1 MRTDQLYPRELPDL
15 FKGSQLALV
24 GRYRNDRELRDVTI
38 RLSGNASPRHTYT
51 YPGVR
56 FPLRDE
62 RHDFVPRLW
71 ATRRVG
77 WLMEQIRSHGENRE
91 LVQEV
96 TDLGT
101 RFGIVTPYTS
111 FLALEPGAGR
121 RSAALQGRVSG
132 RIPAPP
138 APPPPPAMTVTG
150 AGAVG
155 ESRLSRARQDALQVE
170 SVEGRGP
177 RGHAAGRRTHLLP
190 ARHSVGGRGDQR
202 FHPRAHDG
210 GGVRVRGVHALIR
223 RIPVLA
229 QYFAQGEE
237 VDVIHEGRQY
247 RVRARRG

>member
-1 MRTDQLYPRELPDL
+1 
-15 FKGSQLALV
+15 
-24 GRYRNDRELRDVTI
+24 
-38 RLSGNASPRHTYT
+38 
-51 YPGVR
+51 VR

-111 FLALEPGAGR
+111 FLALEPGAVAQDM
-121 RSAALQGRVSG
+121 AAMQGRVSG
-132 RIPAPP
+132 RIPASP
-138 APPPPPAMTVTG
+138 APPPPPVMTVTG

-155 ESRLSRARQDALQVE
+155 ESRLSRARQDALQMEYV
-170 SVEGRGP
+170 
-177 RGHAAGRRTHLLP
+177 AADAGRQAMRQVGARTFYQ
-190 ARHSVGGRGDQR
+190 RGTVWVD
-202 FHPRAHDG
+202 AEISDST
-210 GGVRVRGVHALIR
+210 RVPTTEVEFASEEYYALIR